1 MFSGLVMLMARCTS
15 RKLRWMEYA
24 TTQAALD
31 SIIRSMTC
39 SQSCSGAYEC
49 LERILIYFITL
60 VEIDSLHDVAFKAGV
75 EKY

>member
-1 MFSGLVMLMARCTS
+1 
-15 RKLRWMEYA
+15 
-24 TTQAALD
+24 
-31 SIIRSMTC
+31 MTC

-60 VEIDSLHDVAFKAGV
+60 VEIDSLPDIAFKAGL